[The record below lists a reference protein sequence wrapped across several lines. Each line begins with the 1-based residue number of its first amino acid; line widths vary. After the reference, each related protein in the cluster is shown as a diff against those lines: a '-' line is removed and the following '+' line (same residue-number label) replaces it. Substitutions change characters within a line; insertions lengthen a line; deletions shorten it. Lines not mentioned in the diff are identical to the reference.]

1 MKNIYKK
8 LGVTTLISEI
18 SYVVDH
24 GKLPN
29 WVTVVVVGFA
39 LTFGKK

>member
-18 SYVVDH
+18 YH